1 MTRVE
6 QRRINNQIIG
16 FKWVEVSINV
26 LGAREIK
33 FPPSHTDHLA
43 AF

>member
-6 QRRINNQIIG
+6 QRTIDNQIIG

-26 LGAREIK
+26 SRARERK
-33 FPPSHTDHLA
+33 FPPSHTDDK
-43 AF
+43 